1 MKFLLLKIKK
11 RVFAFLSTAT
21 DIAIF
26 MVVVLI
32 GGIGSSWYMVSAG
45 TSLTTRTA
53 GPWKMWVNEGRV
65 DADPYTRAHF
75 ATTGRLVVS
84 SDVAATFVATTDT
97 EGIRLHSSCEYSIE
111 GRDFAA
117 SWWTL
122 AVFDANGRLIPNAA
136 DRYAYTRDTIA
147 LRPNGDFIVTLAR
160 EARPGNWLP
169 TAGAGRIAVVLT
181 IFEPETTDSANV
193 DGDAEVAMPVLKK
206 VACR

>member
-1 MKFLLLKIKK
+1 MKFLLIKIRK
-11 RVFAFLSTAT
+11 RLYAVLSTAT

-26 MVVVLI
+26 IAIVLL

-45 TSLTTRTA
+45 SALTTRTS
-53 GPWKMWVNEGRV
+53 GPWTMWVSEGRT

-84 SDVAATFVATTDT
+84 TDLAATFVATTDN
-97 EGIRLHSSCEYSIE
+97 EGIRLHSSCEYKIQ

-122 AVFDANGRLIPNAA
+122 SVFNAKGGLIPNAA
-136 DRYAYTRDTIA
+136 KRYAYTRDTIA
-147 LRPNGDFIVTLAR
+147 LRPNGEFVVTLAR

-169 TAGAGRIAVVLT
+169 TGGAGRLAVVLT
-181 IFEPETTDSANV
+181 IVEPEPTDSANIDGGV
-193 DGDAEVAMPVLKK
+193 DFALPVLEK
-206 VACR
+206 VGCR